1 MNLLAQKCSE
11 SSNGTNDFDT
21 KWILKVFPKGRKS
34 SEQELVKVRVE
45 CLNEVYVDADI
56 NLFAIKNRRKYE
68 IELTNVKRKCCVGF
82 ARRDRFTKW

>member
-1 MNLLAQKCSE
+1 MFRI
-11 SSNGTNDFDT
+11 NGSNDFDT
-21 KWILKVFPKGRKS
+21 KWILRVYPKGR
-34 SEQELVKVRVE
+34 KVRVE

-82 ARRDRFTKW
+82 VRRDRFTKW